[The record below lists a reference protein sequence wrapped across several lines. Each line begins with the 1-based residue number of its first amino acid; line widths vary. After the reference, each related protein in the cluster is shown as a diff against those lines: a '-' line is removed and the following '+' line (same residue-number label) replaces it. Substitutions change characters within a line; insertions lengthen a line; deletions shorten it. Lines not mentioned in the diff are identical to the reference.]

1 MSSTAEKLVY
11 LQNGVFKRKEMSN
24 GLQYYSD
31 GSFST
36 LAIPEA
42 NGNYLLTKGDL
53 KRMEIIYSPRVMVI
67 LSLGLNRVIVLLH
80 STTHSSKTATT
91 RLSVLA
97 LKEPFHTLSTTTASV
112 NSICRVA
119 ASTC

>member
-1 MSSTAEKLVY
+1 MSTSSEKLVY

-42 NGNYLLTKGDL
+42 NGNYLLTKGDGNTL
-53 KRMEIIYSPRVMVI
+53 SWSL

-97 LKEPFHTLSTTTASV
+97 LKEPFHTLSIILPLLPLIYQRKESM
-112 NSICRVA
+112 C
-119 ASTC
+119 